1 MMRAAMPSVSR
12 PVMRR
17 VPPAVAGR
25 QRGFTLMVAL
35 IMLVLLTMLALSSFS
50 LGNSDLQIV
59 SNMQQRTQAVG
70 AARDTLEQVISST
83 RFFETPADALANTCN
98 GVANT
103 QCVDTNGDGQADVTV
118 VLTPPPTSVKTQVIK
133 NSELD
138 LSNSED
144 VGCLLGAPSGTGWGT
159 GGVKGESLCA
169 NSLWE
174 VHAVATDQVTEAR
187 AEVVQGI
194 SVRVAKDDVVN

>member
-1 MMRAAMPSVSR
+1 MTRAAMPAKAR
-12 PVMRR
+12 PAL
-17 VPPAVAGR
+17 PAAARR

-35 IMLVLLTMLALSSFS
+35 IMLVLLTLLALSSFN

-70 AARDTLEQVISST
+70 AARETLEQVISST
-83 RFFETPADALANTCN
+83 RFFTTPADSLANACN

-103 QCVDTNGDGQADVTV
+103 HCVDTNGDGQTDVTV
-118 VLTPPPTSVKTQVIK
+118 ELTPAPACVKTQAIK
-133 NSELD
+133 NTALD

-144 VGCLLGAPSGTGWGT
+144 VGCALGAAQSFGVAGSVTGD
-159 GGVKGESLCA
+159 SLCE

-194 SVRVAKDDVVN
+194 SVRVAKDDVATSCP